1 MAVTSAKNA
10 AEPHHHQGSLR
21 TGDAVSAYRI
31 ERLLGVG
38 GMGWVFRARHL
49 VDDRTVALKV
59 LREDQLR
66 TERAIDRMMR
76 EAQILATVPH
86 GGVPQFFECGLLC
99 DGRPWI
105 AMELI
110 QGTPLSVRIAEG
122 AIHHDTVIDL
132 VANVAGVLAAAHAR
146 GVTHRDLKP
155 DNILLT
161 PTDPSCPVRVID
173 WGIAHHM
180 AGARY
185 TNHDE
190 AIGTPTYMAPEQARG
205 GPVDGYSDIYG
216 LGVVAYHAL
225 TGRPPFVGSSSVEI
239 LVQHL
244 NRPVPA
250 LAPRCPEAPF
260 GLVELVE
267 RMLEKSYLERPTASD
282 VQHALDKLRVDT
294 AAPTY
299 MFYAVDGAHEG
310 TSPCRRVQLDDHEPA
325 TVLVRPPIARSRA
338 GDPRDPER

>member
-1 MAVTSAKNA
+1 MAVSTANHVSRG
-10 AEPHHHQGSLR
+10 EGSLR
-21 TGDAVSAYRI
+21 TGDRVSAYRI
-31 ERLLGVG
+31 ERLLGTG
-38 GMGWVFRARHL
+38 GMGWVFRARHTL
-49 VDDRTVALKV
+49 DDRVVAMKV

-66 TERAIDRMMR
+66 QERAIDRMMR
-76 EAQILATVPH
+76 EASILATVAH
-86 GGVPQFFECGLLC
+86 GGIPQFFECGLLP

-110 QGTPLSVRIAEG
+110 HGTPVSLRITEG
-122 AIHHDTVIDL
+122 TIHHETVIEL
-132 VANVAGVLAAAHAR
+132 VANVAGVLAAAHDR

-161 PTDPSCPVRVID
+161 PTDATYPIRVID
-173 WGIAHHM
+173 WGIAHSM

-185 TNHDE
+185 THHDE

-216 LGVVAYHAL
+216 LGVVAYHML
-225 TGRPPFVGSSSVEI
+225 TGRPPFVGGTSVEI

-244 NRPVPA
+244 NRPVPS

-267 RMLEKSYLERPTASD
+267 RMLEKDCAARPSAEE
-282 VQHALDKLRVDT
+282 VQDRLDKLRPEPAYLIWADELT
-294 AAPTY
+294 APHPRPDH
-299 MFYAVDGAHEG
+299 DGNRQSA
-310 TSPCRRVQLDDHEPA
+310 TVQL
-325 TVLVRPPIARSRA
+325 RPPFTR
-338 GDPRDPER
+338 